1 MQAVSRIEAAL
12 SFAREQIDDLDL
24 HILQH
29 RDFGKGDI
37 KRCKISPDAFIQMAI
52 QLAYYKVR
60 LVLAT
65 CTVTMPGCLVY
76 CIPN

>member
-1 MQAVSRIEAAL
+1 MSRIEAAL
-12 SFAREQIDDLDL
+12 SFAREQIDDVDL

-37 KRCKISPDAFIQMAI
+37 KKCKISPDAFIQMAI

-60 LVLAT
+60 RYLT
-65 CTVTMPGCLVY
+65 H
-76 CIPN
+76 CIFKPRWPSLLHTNYRYV